1 MPAGEVTAKQQLRM
15 RAAVTQAE
23 QTTGLQFSVYVGVL
37 APDPRTAAEG
47 LHARLADPS
56 ATVLVAI
63 DPDARAVEVVTGSA
77 AARRVDERGCAL
89 AVGTMVSQFAT
100 GRLVDG
106 VVDGLAALAAH
117 TRPG

>member
-1 MPAGEVTAKQQLRM
+1 MPAGEVTAKQQSRM

-23 QTTGLQFSVYVGVL
+23 QTTGLQFSVYVGAL
-37 APDPRTAAEG
+37 APEPRTAAER
-47 LHARLADPS
+47 LHARLSDPS
-56 ATVLVAI
+56 ATVLVAV

-89 AVGTMVSQFAT
+89 AVGTMVSQFST